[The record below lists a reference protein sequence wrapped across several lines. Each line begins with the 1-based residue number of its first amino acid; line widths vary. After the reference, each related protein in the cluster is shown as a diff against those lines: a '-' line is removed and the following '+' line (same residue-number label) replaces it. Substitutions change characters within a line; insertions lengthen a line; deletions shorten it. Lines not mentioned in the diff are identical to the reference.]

1 MKTIIHAGAGTLAM
15 ILIGGFLI
23 ATLICELL
31 LDAAAIL
38 AVKKAILAG
47 LCLLIP
53 MLAITGGSGFSLARG
68 RDSPAIKRKRGRMKI
83 IAGNG
88 LLILLP
94 LAILLY
100 LRAAAGLFDAA
111 FYAMQTLEVL
121 AGSAQLTLLALNFR
135 DGRKLT
141 RGKRLAAAKTVN
153 AI

>member
-15 ILIGGFLI
+15 ILIAGFLT
-23 ATLICELL
+23 ATLICEFL
-31 LDAAAIL
+31 LDATAIL

-53 MLAITGGSGFSLARG
+53 MLAIAGGSGFSLAQG
-68 RDSPAIKRKRGRMKI
+68 RHSPAIKRKRGRMKI
-83 IAGNG
+83 IAANG

-100 LRAAAGLFDAA
+100 FRAAAGLFDGV

-121 AGSAQLTLLALNFR
+121 AGSAQLTLLALNFL
-135 DGRKLT
+135 DGRKMT
-141 RGKRLAAAKTVN
+141 RGKRLAAAKTLN